1 VTVWWGLLR
10 KELLEISRDKRALMT
25 SLGLAFMAPL
35 VIYGGISFSIKQAS
49 ATPPAWIDVLN
60 PEAAPALVELL
71 AEARIYASGTHDD
84 PGTGEKT
91 RLALEIDPEFSA
103 AIAAGSQARVTL
115 RGELNEDAVRPVLN
129 RVRGLLQEFSA
140 STAGVRLLMRG
151 VDPRLLRPLD
161 VQERNTAAA
170 ANNAG
175 SMTMMIGI
183 YVIMAAFFSA
193 IATAVDSSAGER
205 ERNVLEVLLIQPVR
219 TIDIVSAKLV
229 GVFLVAMLGVLLTL
243 TFSAFAMSQVELE
256 KVGLSFSLSPLN
268 FLFIVLAMVP
278 VAFLAASLQLLVA
291 FFSRTFKE
299 AQSQVS
305 LVIMIPAFAPLILM
319 FIPQP
324 PDWLRQLPVTG
335 QFLYLEQVFK
345 TETVNP
351 TGPLIS
357 AAGTLALCAVFVWLT
372 SRHLAS
378 ARSINAL

>member
-1 VTVWWGLLR
+1 MTVWWGLLR

-25 SLGLAFMAPL
+25 GLGLAFMAPL

-49 ATPPAWIDVLN
+49 ATAPAWIEVIN

-84 PGTGEKT
+84 PDTGEKV
-91 RLALEIDPEFSA
+91 RLALEIDPAFSA
-103 AIAAGSQARVTL
+103 AIAAGEQARVTL

-129 RVRGLLQEFSA
+129 RVRGLLGEFAA

-183 YVIMAAFFSA
+183 YVMMAAFVSA
-193 IATAVDSSAGER
+193 IASAVDSSAGER

-219 TIDIVSAKLV
+219 TIDIVTAKLA

-243 TFSAFAMSQVELE
+243 AFSAFAMSQVELE
-256 KVGLSFSLSPLN
+256 KVGLTFSLSPRN

-278 VAFLAASLQLLVA
+278 VALLAASLQLLVA

-305 LVIMIPAFAPLILM
+305 LVIMIPAFAPLVLM
-319 FIPQP
+319 FVPQP

-345 TETVNP
+345 TETINP
-351 TGPLIS
+351 AGPLIS
-357 AAGTLALCAVFVWLT
+357 SLATLALCAVFVWLT